1 MAKRTIP
8 PEPSS
13 AQEKLSTFRQLKV
26 RQSYYDHQYHPKA
39 RSAINKPPVPVPW
52 VQIKGYW
59 LNQAGFT
66 IGSPLS
72 VEVKQG
78 CIILKTQP
86 LPAKH

>member
-13 AQEKLSTFRQLKV
+13 AQEKLSTFRKLKV
-26 RQSYYDHQYHPKA
+26 RESYYDHQYHPKPHA
-39 RSAINKPPVPVPW
+39 KISKPPVPVPW

-66 IGSPLS
+66 IGSQLS
-72 VEVKQG
+72 VEVKEG
-78 CIILKTQP
+78 CIILKTKI

>member
-13 AQEKLSTFRQLKV
+13 AQEKLSSYRQLKV
-26 RQSYYDHQYHPKA
+26 RKSYYHYQYSDFQPRHRHASSP
-39 RSAINKPPVPVPW
+39 PVPW

-66 IGSPLS
+66 IDTLLS

-86 LPAKH
+86 T

>member
-13 AQEKLSTFRQLKV
+13 AQEKLSTFRKLKV
-26 RQSYYDHQYHPKA
+26 RKSYYHYQHSDFQPRHRHIGCQ
-39 RSAINKPPVPVPW
+39 PVPW

-66 IGSPLS
+66 IGTQLS
-72 VEVKQG
+72 VKVEQG
-78 CIILKTQP
+78 CIVIRPVT
-86 LPAKH
+86 